1 MNTIKFS
8 KNITDKQSEGINIKD
23 AGVLLEK
30 VNISNFELKQSGN
43 QSWKVYGHKRHDTD
57 QALIVLFQEGSGLS
71 DDDFNEA
78 VGVFKDS
85 KLRILAKEKLII
97 NLQASYRD
105 LMMITLGLGSES
117 AGDKKI
123 REAKEKLTLNLE
135 KRGLSPDD
143 IQDVIRET
151 FLI

>member
-8 KNITDKQSEGINIKD
+8 KHINDKQADAINLENASKS
-23 AGVLLEK
+23 LEK
-30 VNISNFELKQSGN
+30 VNISNFELKQN
-43 QSWKVYGHKRHDTD
+43 ANESWKVYGHKRHDTD
-57 QALIVLFQEGSGLS
+57 QALIVLFQEGSGLE
-71 DDDFNEA
+71 DDDFNTA
-78 VGVFKDS
+78 AGVFKDS
-85 KLRILAKEKLII
+85 KLRGLAKEKLVI
-97 NLQASYRD
+97 NLQSSYRD